1 MKKSKATASDSPSAS
16 ASNNYGFEEIVQR
29 LRSVLHHPMGLPL
42 TCLLE
47 NKSESKVKELLLRNF
62 SDQLETQLKS
72 DAFDDLFS
80 ACYSSWTNPGEPALT
95 AALSTRMGQ
104 AMKDS
109 NLEALHQ
116 YLVSR
121 PTGTIDVLVRRVA
134 HDKSSSTAPVLLIE
148 VGLQNE
154 DWWKKV
160 DQGIT
165 YVQALTKVDGE
176 KRDRAHF
183 TEPMLFTV
191 ITIETKNRELMSAR
205 LGVFLCTQ
213 RKPESPSDDFRVAL
227 LWRTETKDLQE
238 LSKAFGRMLR
248 ATCLLPKWKDTA
260 CENYQYLGPNC
271 CRIGDKVRRS
281 VCYVVVAW
289 E

>member
-1 MKKSKATASDSPSAS
+1 MD
-16 ASNNYGFEEIVQR
+16 E
-29 LRSVLHHPMGLPL
+29 
-42 TCLLE
+42 
-47 NKSESKVKELLLRNF
+47 
-62 SDQLETQLKS
+62 
-72 DAFDDLFS
+72 
-80 ACYSSWTNPGEPALT
+80 
-95 AALSTRMGQ
+95 
-104 AMKDS
+104 AMKAS

-121 PTGTIDVLVRRVA
+121 PPGKIDVLVRRVA

-160 DQGIT
+160 DQGIM
-165 YVQALTKVDGE
+165 YLQALTKVDGNDDE
-176 KRDRAHF
+176 KEDKARF
-183 TEPMLFTV
+183 TKPMLFTV
-191 ITIETKNRELMSAR
+191 VTIDKKNRELMSAR

-213 RKPESPSDDFRVAL
+213 RNPESPSDDFRVAL

-248 ATCLLPKWKDTA
+248 ATCLLPKWKDTVR
-260 CENYQYLGPNC
+260 ENYEYLGPNC

-281 VCYVVVAW
+281 VWYVVVAW
-289 E
+289 K